1 MIFHAESL
9 KMPSSAEQTFLIYE
23 LTEHII
29 LQLDDPVE
37 ILRAQRVCR
46 RWRDLIQTSPVLHVA
61 CWYQSSSKLKHAQTR
76 PISDEKAWRLNP
88 AFDQIGVPLPKSPG
102 EDADLIDELQTKGHF
117 MFDANLD
124 DTPVSWMAMLATQP
138 PCQQM
143 LIECHRDYS
152 GYQTMSYHIE
162 SMTGCLLMSDVIAF
176 LAECQKPGVKYTTIR
191 VALDRM
197 PASVSSKVAIEL
209 PGTIREVSTIL
220 FPSSA
225 SMAANTFW
233 VG

>member
-124 DTPVSWMAMLATQP
+124 DTPLSWMAMLATQP

-152 GYQTMSYHIE
+152 GYQTM
-162 SMTGCLLMSDVIAF
+162 
-176 LAECQKPGVKYTTIR
+176 
-191 VALDRM
+191 
-197 PASVSSKVAIEL
+197 
-209 PGTIREVSTIL
+209 
-220 FPSSA
+220 
-225 SMAANTFW
+225 
-233 VG
+233 

>member
-1 MIFHAESL
+1 
-9 KMPSSAEQTFLIYE
+9 MPSSAEQTFLVYE
-23 LTEHII
+23 LTENII
-29 LQLDDPVE
+29 LQLDNPVE

-46 RWRDLIQTSPVLHVA
+46 RWRDLIQTSPILHVA

-76 PISDEKAWRLNP
+76 PISDEKGWRLNP
-88 AFDQIGVPLPKSPG
+88 AFDQIGVPLPKAPG
-102 EDADLIDELQTKGHF
+102 EDVELIGELQTKGHF
-117 MFDANLD
+117 MFEANLD
-124 DTPVSWMAMLATQP
+124 DTPVSWMTMLATQP

-152 GYQTMSYHIE
+152 AHAPVADILLRSYHIE

-176 LAECQKPGVKYTTIR
+176 LAECQKPGVKYTTVR

-197 PASVSSKVAIEL
+197 PRSVSSKVAIEL
-209 PGTIREVSTIL
+209 PGTIRGVSTIL

-225 SMAANTFW
+225 SMAANTFC

>member
-88 AFDQIGVPLPKSPG
+88 AFDQIGVPLPKAPG
-102 EDADLIDELQTKGHF
+102 EDAELIDELQTKGHF
-117 MFDANLD
+117 MFEANLD
-124 DTPVSWMAMLATQP
+124 DTPVSWMTMLATQP

-152 GYQTMSYHIE
+152 GYQTMYKAPTPLCPLAHAPLADIFLRSYHIE

-191 VALDRM
+191 V
-197 PASVSSKVAIEL
+197 
-209 PGTIREVSTIL
+209 G
-220 FPSSA
+220 
-225 SMAANTFW
+225 
-233 VG
+233 